1 MQVEDDHRNLKQL
14 RSRDALFQ
22 STRCGYWCC
31 GLFLSFLAVLIVSFL
46 ITVLLNQVH
55 ALNMYASKF
64 KTFIIQNYV
73 SVLPHV

>member
-22 STRCGYWCC
+22 STRCGYWRC
-31 GLFLSFLAVLIVSFL
+31 GLFFLAVLIVSFL

-55 ALNMYASKF
+55 ALNMYASKI